1 MTNIMQ
7 DDLVTCHVSHARPD
21 TIDEFRAGAL
31 VLSELAVT
39 LYEREHSQSCRQIMR
54 ANVYKYRASISTVVS
69 TPIRSKFAVSH

>member
-1 MTNIMQ
+1 M
-7 DDLVTCHVSHARPD
+7 HAQK
-21 TIDEFRAGAL
+21 IDEFLAGAL

-39 LYEREHSQSCRQIMR
+39 LYEREHSQSYRQVMR